1 VIIMTLWIA
10 LLTVLLSAL
19 PAYAQRTPLLAR
31 QASPVS
37 GVTVIPPSSHKIVDG
52 RVVPQYM
59 SVDQHVIPR
68 YANVEGRLAGQSGKS
83 VGPAG
88 QLIGWGPMSVLRGT
102 AQTKNQPTKAIIVTE
117 DIGKQL
123 AQWSSGE
130 YKQPGY
136 RPAVLRPVLRDF
148 TLVGHD
154 ETGTNYQSGGVVNN
168 EPGRHNPAEKFPD
181 LYGGV
186 FLQAS
191 GAQVENV
198 TIFYIPG
205 TAFHVARTGAVN
217 TGALGPWD
225 VEKTMIRNCAVHR
238 AYRGFNIQV
247 VDAVVGRL
255 QGYALRDYGIKF
267 TAGAT
272 QIDGAIHFWGVSPG
286 PCVWFPESAGG
297 CWGGPLYVENSPVGM
312 LMESAGNTLG
322 PIYSKQCQQANIKI
336 TRERNVLGPIDI
348 EVAAGATGVSIYGQF
363 NKLLGGSV
371 TLASPTSVGVSVV
384 AGGNSGNGLVIRD
397 VRFLGSSPTAGT
409 AFTTADVLNNTTIE
423 AHFQNVGTGMD
434 LYPQNVSKIGM
445 ANDIDITTSAV
456 GTPISL
462 PPTWH
467 PSNRIRINGVL
478 QRPGR

>member
-1 VIIMTLWIA
+1 MPRVIAIVAA
-10 LLTVLLSAL
+10 LLLLSTPMARTQPIAAQNSSL
-19 PAYAQRTPLLAR
+19 PP
-31 QASPVS
+31 
-37 GVTVIPPSSHKIVDG
+37 GVTMIPPAVHKIVDG
-52 RVVPQYM
+52 RVVPQFM
-59 SVDQHVIPR
+59 TVTQHVIPR
-68 YANVEGRLAGQSGKS
+68 YANVEGKLSRRATQSM
-83 VGPAG
+83 GPAG
-88 QLIGWGPMSVLRGT
+88 QLIGRGPMSVLSGN
-102 AQTKNQPTKAIIVTE
+102 AETKNRPVKAIVVTE
-117 DIGKQL
+117 DVGKQI

-130 YKQPGY
+130 FKQPGY

-168 EPGRHNPAEKFPD
+168 EPGRHNPADKFPD
-181 LYGGV
+181 LYGGI

-205 TAFHVARTGAVN
+205 TALHIARTGAVN
-217 TGALGPWD
+217 TGAFGPWD

-297 CWGGPLYVENSPVGM
+297 CWGGPFYVENSPIGM
-312 LMESAGNTLG
+312 LIESSGNTLG
-322 PIYSKQCQQANIKI
+322 PIYSKQCHQANIKI
-336 TRERNVLGPIDI
+336 TNERNVLGPIDI

-371 TLASPTSVGVSVV
+371 TLASPTAIGIGVV

-397 VRFLGSSPTAGT
+397 IRFLGASPTSGT
-409 AFTTADVLNNTTIE
+409 AFTTADVLNNTTIN
-423 AHFQNVGTGMD
+423 AHFQNVGTGMQ

-445 ANDIDITTSAV
+445 ANNIDITTSAV
-456 GTPISL
+456 TTPISL

-467 PSNRIRINGVL
+467 RSNRIRINGIL

>member
-1 VIIMTLWIA
+1 MIMKFLIAIFALW
-10 LLTVLLSAL
+10 LSAES
-19 PAYAQRTPLLAR
+19 AYAQRTARLAR
-31 QASPVS
+31 NASPPP
-37 GVTVIPPSSHKIVDG
+37 GVTIIPPASHKMVGD

-59 SVDQHVIPR
+59 TVDQHVIPR
-68 YANVEGRLAGQSGKS
+68 YAHAEGKLPGKSSKS

-88 QLIGWGPMSVLRGT
+88 QLIGWGPMSVMSASAR
-102 AQTKNQPTKAIIVTE
+102 TKNQSVKAIVVTE
-117 DIGKQL
+117 DFGKQI

-130 YKQPGY
+130 YNRSEY
-136 RPAVLRPVLRDF
+136 LPAVLRPVLRDF
-148 TLVGHD
+148 TVVGHD
-154 ETGTNYQSGGVVNN
+154 ETGTHYQSGGVVNN

-205 TAFHVARTGAVN
+205 TAFGVARTGAVN
-217 TGALGPWD
+217 SGAYGPWD
-225 VEKTMIRNCAVHR
+225 VEKTIVRNCAVHR

-247 VDAVVGRL
+247 VDAVVGKL

-286 PCVWFPESAGG
+286 PCAWFPEGAGP
-297 CWGGPLYVENSPVGM
+297 CWGGPFYVENSPVGM
-312 LMESAGNTLG
+312 LIESSGHMLG
-322 PIYSKQCQQANIKI
+322 PIYSKECQQANIKI
-336 TRERNVLGPIDI
+336 TRERNVLGPIDV
-348 EVAAGATGVSIYGQF
+348 EVAAAATGISIYGQF

-371 TLASPTSVGVSVV
+371 TLAAPTAIGVAVV
-384 AGGNSGNGLVIRD
+384 AGANSGNGLVIRD
-397 VRFLGSSPTAGT
+397 VRFLGASSTAGT
-409 AFTTADVLNNTTIE
+409 ALTTADVLNNTTIK
-423 AHFQNVGTGMD
+423 AHFQNVGTGMQ

-456 GTPISL
+456 TMPISL

-467 PSNRIRINGVL
+467 PSNRIRINGVA